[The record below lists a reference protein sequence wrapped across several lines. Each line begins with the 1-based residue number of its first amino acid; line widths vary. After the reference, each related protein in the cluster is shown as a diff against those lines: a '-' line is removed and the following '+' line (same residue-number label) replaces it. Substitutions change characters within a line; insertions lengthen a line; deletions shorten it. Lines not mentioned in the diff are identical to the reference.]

1 MRIGNVVLWLS
12 SLSLIG
18 AGVAMISFVALP
30 ILLGTQARSA
40 DAEEGFRVPVL
51 EEGTELPAPAVPTS
65 NRSPEGDRAAPANT
79 PGRPPEGAEVAP
91 REVPQS
97 EEQERREA
105 ETGPKDKTLRL
116 TIPQMQRVDGAKI
129 PSVSGD
135 DEQALRDH
143 VAIHLK
149 GTGFPWQPGAN
160 TYIAGHRLGYPVS
173 GSFLAFYDLDV
184 LKKGDEITVEDADGN
199 AYRYRVYREL
209 IVNPS
214 DLSITQPVPGKD
226 VLTLQTC
233 TLPDYSQRLIVQAE
247 KVA

>member
-18 AGVAMISFVALP
+18 AGIAMIATVALP
-30 ILLGTQARSA
+30 IFLGAQARSA
-40 DAEEGFRVPVL
+40 DAEEPFQVPVL
-51 EEGTELPAPAVPTS
+51 EESNELAAPAVRTS
-65 NRSPEGDRAAPANT
+65 NRSPENDGSAADAPRT
-79 PGRPPEGAEVAP
+79 PPEGAEVAP

-105 ETGPKDKTLRL
+105 ESGPRDKTLRL
-116 TIPQMQRVDGAKI
+116 TIPKMQRVDDAKI
-129 PSVSGD
+129 PSVPGD

-184 LKKGDEITVEDADGN
+184 LEKGDEITVEDADGKV
-199 AYRYRVYREL
+199 YRYRVYREL

-214 DLSITQPVPGKD
+214 DLSITQPVPGRD

-247 KVA
+247 KVV